1 MRKEPGFAYR
11 IFLILGDA
19 AAIVFSFAFAYYFRT
34 HIDPRVFYF
43 TPGIWDFMASQALL
57 LPIWLIIL
65 ASLGLYSRYALSH
78 RSVEY
83 WRLFLA
89 SIIGV
94 MAIIAVYDFFAADPI
109 AREPLFPN
117 RAIAAYAIVFCFIV
131 LVITRSIIRAVRQ
144 FFLRRNVGLIRTLIV
159 GDSNN
164 TTQLLRGIS
173 PDSGFKVVGVVAS
186 DKYVPDEWRKRQ
198 YNNLET
204 AFSRLHPHAV
214 IHTGS
219 KNIEATNKAAID
231 HHALYYYSPAEDSI
245 IVQSGKVE
253 FIAAVPIILVRA
265 TPLSG
270 GAKIY
275 KRIADIIL
283 GLILTLLAAIPMLV
297 IYIIQKIIDPKAP
310 AIYKDTRLTRYNREF
325 PLLKFRSIKPEYSGL
340 TAEQAFEKMGKP
352 ELSKIYRKQGDYIK
366 NDPRYTKFGSWL
378 RKTSLDEIPQ
388 FINVLKG
395 DISLI
400 GPRALQPVELK
411 DYGDRGLLL
420 TVKSGLTGLAQVSGR
435 RNISF
440 NERRAL
446 DVYYVQ
452 NWSFALDAQ
461 IFFRTIA
468 SVLHHVG
475 AK

>member
-198 YNNLET
+198 YDNLET

-231 HHALYYYSPAEDSI
+231 HHALYYYSQPKTQLLFRAEKLSSLLLF
-245 IVQSGKVE
+245 QLSL
-253 FIAAVPIILVRA
+253 FAPRRLV
-265 TPLSG
+265 
-270 GAKIY
+270 GA
-275 KRIADIIL
+275 
-283 GLILTLLAAIPMLV
+283 
-297 IYIIQKIIDPKAP
+297 
-310 AIYKDTRLTRYNREF
+310 
-325 PLLKFRSIKPEYSGL
+325 LKF
-340 TAEQAFEKMGKP
+340 
-352 ELSKIYRKQGDYIK
+352 
-366 NDPRYTKFGSWL
+366 
-378 RKTSLDEIPQ
+378 TS
-388 FINVLKG
+388 
-395 DISLI
+395 
-400 GPRALQPVELK
+400 
-411 DYGDRGLLL
+411 
-420 TVKSGLTGLAQVSGR
+420 
-435 RNISF
+435 
-440 NERRAL
+440 
-446 DVYYVQ
+446 
-452 NWSFALDAQ
+452 
-461 IFFRTIA
+461 A
-468 SVLHHVG
+468 SRILFLV
-475 AK
+475 

>member
-19 AAIVFSFAFAYYFRT
+19 LAIVFSFGFSYYFRT
-34 HIDPRVFYF
+34 HIDSRPYYF
-43 TPGIWDFMASQALL
+43 TSEIRDFILSQVLL

-65 ASLGLYSRYALSH
+65 TSLGLYSRGVLS
-78 RSVEY
+78 RRGKEY

-89 SIIGV
+89 SVLGV
-94 MAIIAVYDFFAADPI
+94 MTIITYDFFASAYVT
-109 AREPLFPN
+109 RGSLFPV
-117 RAIAAYAIVFCFIV
+117 RTIAIYAMIFNFII
-131 LVITRSIIRAVRQ
+131 LLITRTIIRALRQ

-159 GDSNN
+159 GDSDN
-164 TTQLLRGIS
+164 TTQLLEGIT
-173 PDSGFKVVGVVAS
+173 PDTGFKVVGVVAS
-186 DKYVPDEWRKRQ
+186 DKYVPEEWRKRQ
-198 YNNLET
+198 YDDINT
-204 AFSRLHPHAV
+204 AMSRLRPHAV
-214 IHTGS
+214 IHAGS
-219 KNIEATNKAAID
+219 KDIELTNKIATD

-245 IVQSGKVE
+245 IVQSGNVE
-253 FIAAVPIILVRA
+253 FVAAVPIVLVRA

-270 GAKIY
+270 AAKIY
-275 KRIADIIL
+275 KRIMDIIL
-283 GLILTLLAAIPMLV
+283 GLILTILAAIPML
-297 IYIIQKIIDPKAP
+297 IIFIIQKIIDPKAP

-325 PLLKFRSIKPEYSGL
+325 PLLKFRSMKQEYCGL
-340 TAEQAFEKMGKP
+340 TPEQAFEKMGKP
-352 ELSKIYRKQGDYIK
+352 ELSERYRKQGDYIK
-366 NDPRYTKFGSWL
+366 NDPRYTKFGAWL

-388 FINVLKG
+388 FLNVLKG

-411 DYGDRGLLL
+411 NYGDRGLLL

-440 NERRAL
+440 RERRAL
-446 DVYYVQ
+446 DIYYVQ
-452 NWSFALDAQ
+452 NWTPALDAQ

-468 SVLHHVG
+468 SVLHHDG